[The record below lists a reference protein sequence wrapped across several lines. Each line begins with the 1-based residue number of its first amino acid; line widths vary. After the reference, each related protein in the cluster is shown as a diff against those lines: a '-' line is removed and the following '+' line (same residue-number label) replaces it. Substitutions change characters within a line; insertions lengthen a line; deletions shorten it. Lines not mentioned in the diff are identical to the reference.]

1 MLSSNPIFFT
11 NALKFL
17 LIVPSARM
25 ITGMTVT
32 LLQFQIVHI
41 LLLIFFHFLLF
52 LFKHSC
58 DKGTSEIY
66 YATRSLLLQFVVPDL
81 AQQSAVLPSLSL
93 CRYLFSTN
101 PMKSGSHFLHPLQ
114 KLFVKFLISL
124 SPLHPKC
131 FHQLQLEA
139 TFHYSSQH
147 TRINCLLQYSHSPQ
161 RLTSLAHSLIFSH
174 RVYRY
179 RSVGEVFC

>member
-1 MLSSNPIFFT
+1 MSRVFLKILAVPNKQAFWSNEVLSSNPIFFT

-114 KLFVKFLISL
+114 KLFVKFLISV
-124 SPLHPKC
+124 
-131 FHQLQLEA
+131 
-139 TFHYSSQH
+139 SSQH
-147 TRINCLLQYSHSPQ
+147 FRSYTLLCHPFIQNVFISYSLKQPFTTRHNIL
-161 RLTSLAHSLIFSH
+161 
-174 RVYRY
+174 
-179 RSVGEVFC
+179 E